1 MNQTST
7 APPAIDYTD
16 KDFGSLRAALLRLA
30 EQRLPEWTDR
40 SPADL
45 GMLMVDLFAYM
56 GDVVLY
62 YQDRIASELFPRTA
76 SERNGIVDLLRL
88 IGYELYPAA
97 PAMAD
102 LTLTFRCPEA
112 PRTVTLH
119 YGDRFTTRPQDGA
132 PVEFTYLGP
141 ELELALLSDQMRS
154 STDPDAGP
162 LVHYDGLPVEQSR
175 LTDPAVVIGSS
186 TGEPGQ
192 SFALP
197 HERVVTSS
205 VVVEINE
212 GANWVAWE
220 RKDAL
225 LFDTTEGVPVVPS
238 DPEARHYRLLTDG
251 SGTVHVVF
259 GSARPPRTGTDN
271 VRATYRVCQGS
282 AGNVVAGTIS
292 QAATEIAEL
301 HRVTNPRP
309 AAGGSDAE
317 RADHAIKN
325 APLAFRSVGRAVT
338 VEDFAAVAHG
348 TGWVAKA
355 RAHSTAW
362 NRVDLYVAP
371 AGDEWRPVSEAL
383 RQRLTGYF
391 ETKRLAGTM
400 VHVQDAQPVPVDI
413 SIQLLVD
420 RRFAPDSVVGEV
432 EAVIGRLLAFD
443 RVDFGQTLYQSDFFA
458 AVESVPGVVSATIS
472 RLRRQDSPVLD
483 LDAELARHDLP
494 PLAQLPSFLREA
506 VTADRETEE
515 RLTIH
520 TFEIPVL
527 GTLDVTV
534 GASAP

>member
-1 MNQTST
+1 
-7 APPAIDYTD
+7 
-16 KDFGSLRAALLRLA
+16 
-30 EQRLPEWTDR
+30 
-40 SPADL
+40 
-45 GMLMVDLFAYM
+45 MLMVDLFAYM

-309 AAGGSDAE
+309 RPAAVTPSGRTMPSKTPRSPSGRLAE
-317 RADHAIKN
+317 RS
-325 APLAFRSVGRAVT
+325 RSRT
-338 VEDFAAVAHG
+338 SPPSP
-348 TGWVAKA
+348 T
-355 RAHSTAW
+355 
-362 NRVDLYVAP
+362 AP
-371 AGDEWRPVSEAL
+371 AGSPRRVRTAPHGTVSTSTLHRPVTS
-383 RQRLTGYF
+383 G
-391 ETKRLAGTM
+391 
-400 VHVQDAQPVPVDI
+400 
-413 SIQLLVD
+413 
-420 RRFAPDSVVGEV
+420 APSRKPSG
-432 EAVIGRLLAFD
+432 
-443 RVDFGQTLYQSDFFA
+443 
-458 AVESVPGVVSATIS
+458 SA
-472 RLRRQDSPVLD
+472 
-483 LDAELARHDLP
+483 
-494 PLAQLPSFLREA
+494 
-506 VTADRETEE
+506 
-515 RLTIH
+515 
-520 TFEIPVL
+520 
-527 GTLDVTV
+527 
-534 GASAP
+534 